1 MIKQNLLHSN
11 SSCSLK
17 KYPGYPCIKVK
28 MLILIFAF
36 WLIFKTFISFQ
47 NVVISGINVIV
58 IITIIIISK
67 PVKSSIIHIA
77 LIISKKIIKAS
88 D

>member
-1 MIKQNLLHSN
+1 MIKHNLLHSN

-17 KYPGYPCIKVK
+17 YPGYPRIKVK

-67 PVKSSIIHIA
+67 PVKSPIIHIA
-77 LIISKKIIKAS
+77 LIISKKKNNKS
-88 D
+88 F

>member
-1 MIKQNLLHSN
+1 MTKHNLLHSN
-11 SSCSLK
+11 SSCSL

-47 NVVISGINVIV
+47 ISLLVL
-58 IITIIIISK
+58 SMLLLLL
-67 PVKSSIIHIA
+67 P
-77 LIISKKIIKAS
+77 
-88 D
+88 

>member
-1 MIKQNLLHSN
+1 MIKHNLLHSN
-11 SSCSLK
+11 SSCSL

-36 WLIFKTFISFQ
+36 WLLFKTFISFQ

-58 IITIIIISK
+58 IITITIISK
-67 PVKSSIIHIA
+67 PVKSSIIHTA
-77 LIISKKIIKAS
+77 LFISYKKKIKAS

>member
-1 MIKQNLLHSN
+1 
-11 SSCSLK
+11 
-17 KYPGYPCIKVK
+17 

-58 IITIIIISK
+58 IITITIISK
-67 PVKSSIIHIA
+67 RVKSFIIHIA
-77 LIISKKIIKAS
+77 LFISYKKIKAS

>member
-1 MIKQNLLHSN
+1 
-11 SSCSLK
+11 
-17 KYPGYPCIKVK
+17 

-58 IITIIIISK
+58 IITITIISK
-67 PVKSSIIHIA
+67 RVKSLIIHIA
-77 LIISKKIIKAS
+77 LLISYKKNKS
-88 D
+88 F

>member
-11 SSCSLK
+11 LSCSLK

-58 IITIIIISK
+58 IITITIISK
-67 PVKSSIIHIA
+67 CVKSLIIHTA
-77 LIISKKIIKAS
+77 LFILYKKIKAS

>member
-1 MIKQNLLHSN
+1 MIKHNLLHSN
-11 SSCSLK
+11 SSCSL

-58 IITIIIISK
+58 IITITIISK
-67 PVKSSIIHIA
+67 CVK
-77 LIISKKIIKAS
+77 L
-88 D
+88 

>member
-1 MIKQNLLHSN
+1 
-11 SSCSLK
+11 
-17 KYPGYPCIKVK
+17 

-58 IITIIIISK
+58 IITITIISK
-67 PVKSSIIHIA
+67 RVKSLIIHIA
-77 LIISKKIIKAS
+77 LLISYKKNKSFWLNKVIPTFLTE
-88 D
+88 